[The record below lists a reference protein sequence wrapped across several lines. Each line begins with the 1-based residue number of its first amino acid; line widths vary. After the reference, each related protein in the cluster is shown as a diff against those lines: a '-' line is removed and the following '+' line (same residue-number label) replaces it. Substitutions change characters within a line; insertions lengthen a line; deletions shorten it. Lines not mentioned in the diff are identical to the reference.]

1 MQKILVTG
9 ATGFIGNYV
18 IDELLKHNIEIF
30 SVQRSTKSEKVLSK
44 KIHIIETDDLFSESI
59 EWWETKC
66 NGIDIVLHLAWFTK
80 SREYLDSYENIHC
93 LTGSLNL
100 ARAAVL
106 AGVKRFIGIGTCV
119 EYDLTYQ
126 TLSID
131 TPLKPL
137 SIYAATKVGLFLN
150 LTQFFKTNSVNFTWC
165 RIFHVY
171 GDSDDKNRFIPYL
184 KSKLDLNEEVNLPNG
199 VQIRDFLNV
208 TEVARIIS
216 DLTLSGKTG
225 PINVCSGVPKSIQEI
240 AIQVADQFQK
250 RDLIKFEKD
259 NENLD
264 SYSYIVGVPNY

>member
-1 MQKILVTG
+1 M
-9 ATGFIGNYV
+9 
-18 IDELLKHNIEIF
+18 
-30 SVQRSTKSEKVLSK
+30 
-44 KIHIIETDDLFSESI
+44 
-59 EWWETKC
+59 
-66 NGIDIVLHLAWFTK
+66 
-80 SREYLDSYENIHC
+80 
-93 LTGSLNL
+93 

-171 GDSDDKNRFIPYL
+171 GDSDDKNRFIPFL
-184 KSKLDLNEEVNLPNG
+184 KSKLELNEEVNLPNG

-208 TEVARIIS
+208 AEVARIIS